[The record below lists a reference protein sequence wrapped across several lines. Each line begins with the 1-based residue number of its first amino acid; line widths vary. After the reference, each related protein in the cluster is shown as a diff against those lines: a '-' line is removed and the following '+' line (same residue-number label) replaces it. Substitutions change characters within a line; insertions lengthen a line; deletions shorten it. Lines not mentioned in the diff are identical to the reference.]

1 MGGLNASTKEKE
13 MIKLFLEST
22 GAGAAG
28 STKLRWCVSKDVAEK
43 TKGREVYLLIA
54 VAAEGKRLNKQFALR
69 QAVPLNAGL
78 THINFMYAGIN
89 RVFAKLYYGTKKE
102 AERSLNE
109 VWGYRCFSL
118 NDGNADWEET
128 SVSCETRRKE
138 LEARLAELPKPEEGQ
153 PDPDAAEREQLA
165 NDLQRCTG
173 RLETIKE
180 EEEIRGV
187 SDPIHVPTDCFAK
200 EWPTWLN
207 DWVNWVDWS
216 GRPLDECNRRRR
228 ALFSFTIQPIIVFF
242 NLLFRFIAA
251 LFLGLLGTRKVGY
264 DAVVRPIKNSVT
276 DVWESA
282 SAPFWFPGQTRD
294 SPVRLVFAPF
304 CPLFIII
311 SMIATH
317 QIFGFG
323 LHAIHWWILAA
334 IAGVAAVEIVILLGV
349 GGILLIGTYSHILNP
364 FKWIAYFLSGGSP
377 TVSAEDVARLE
388 CTGDCVPDPTKDRK
402 TIMLWYK
409 DVKARVCKP
418 MQG

>member
-1 MGGLNASTKEKE
+1 

-28 STKLRWCVSKDVAEK
+28 STKLRWCVSEDVAEK
-43 TKGREVYLLIA
+43 TRGREVYLLIA
-54 VAAEGKRLNKQFALR
+54 VAAEGRSLNRQRALR

-78 THINFMYAGIN
+78 TYINFMYAGIN
-89 RVFAKLYYGTKKE
+89 RVFAKLYYGTKKD
-102 AERSLNE
+102 AEYALNS
-109 VWGYRCFSL
+109 VWGVEFFSL
-118 NDGNADWEET
+118 NDGKTDWVET
-128 SVSCETRRKE
+128 SVSCESRRALLE
-138 LEARLAELPKPEEGQ
+138 LRLTELPQVEEGQ
-153 PDPDAAEREQLA
+153 QDPHAAEREQVTH
-165 NDLQRCTG
+165 DLRRCTD
-173 RLETIKE
+173 RLETIKTE
-180 EEEIRGV
+180 EDVRGI

-242 NLLFRFIAA
+242 NLLFRFVAA
-251 LFLGLLGTRKVGY
+251 LFLGLLGTRNVGY
-264 DAVVRPIKNSVT
+264 DAVVRPVKDSVT
-276 DVWESA
+276 DVWESTTG
-282 SAPFWFPGQTRD
+282 PFWLPVHSND
-294 SPVRLVFAPF
+294 SPTRLALAPF
-304 CPLFIII
+304 CPLFFIL
-311 SMIATH
+311 SMIATR

-323 LHAIHWWILAA
+323 LHAMHWWILVALA
-334 IAGVAAVEIVILLGV
+334 SIAAVEIGLLLAV
-349 GGILLIGTYSHILNP
+349 GGIVLLGAYGHIINP
-364 FKWIAYFLSGGSP
+364 FRWIAYFLSGGSP